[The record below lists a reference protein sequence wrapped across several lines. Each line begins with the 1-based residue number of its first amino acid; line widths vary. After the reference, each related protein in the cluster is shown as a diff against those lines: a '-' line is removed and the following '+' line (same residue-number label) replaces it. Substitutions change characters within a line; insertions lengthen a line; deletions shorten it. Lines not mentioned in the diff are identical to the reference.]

1 MIATAAVIIATTVL
15 AALSVLQG
23 LVAAGRPYGR
33 FVWGGQHETLPRR
46 LRLGS
51 VVSIVVYLAMAV
63 VLVVRAA
70 DEAGSNSF
78 VSTATW
84 VLVAYFVLGIAVNAA
99 SRSRAER
106 LVMTPTCAVLAVCA
120 LVIATG

>member
-1 MIATAAVIIATTVL
+1 VIATAAVIIATTVL

>member
-1 MIATAAVIIATTVL
+1 MATAAVIIATTVL